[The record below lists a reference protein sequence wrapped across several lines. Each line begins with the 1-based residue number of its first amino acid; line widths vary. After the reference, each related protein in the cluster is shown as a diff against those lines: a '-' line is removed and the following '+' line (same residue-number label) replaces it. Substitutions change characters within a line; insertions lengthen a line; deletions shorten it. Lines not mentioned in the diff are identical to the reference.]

1 MGYQHRC
8 ASERCTCWCGG
19 RSFLVKKLSCCTL
32 LQVFQV
38 QISSNVVVYSTEK
51 VVRYQNRPD
60 LRSRSANEIF
70 NAEKKIIQREN
81 SCSQPPS
88 SRINVVCTNDRF
100 IIHPTKKCQKGKIG
114 INFVLP
120 LCLGN
125 TARHLRQLLHP
136 SVEEFNYTRQDRVKR
151 VSS

>member
-1 MGYQHRC
+1 VLRHVPLGQKIVLLHFASSVSSSNILKCDDLLNRKSCKVPKTGLIC
-8 ASERCTCWCGG
+8 AVVRQM
-19 RSFLVKKLSCCTL
+19 RFLV
-32 LQVFQV
+32 
-38 QISSNVVVYSTEK
+38 
-51 VVRYQNRPD
+51 
-60 LRSRSANEIF
+60 LRKNKS
-70 NAEKKIIQREN
+70 QREN

-100 IIHPTKKCQKGKIG
+100 IINPTKKCQKGKIG